1 MKITKTQLKQI
12 IKEELSSV
20 LGEEDSNP
28 QALYDQMLSL
38 ERKYYHHFSE
48 FDKLGADKYNELI
61 SLRNK
66 MHKKD
71 SSYDNYGKFQQTVRK
86 DPFGVFPQS
95 AHKIWNNVPPSPDVI
110 DKYKGLEN
118 QFQTKG
124 ATSQTDAVYG
134 RRRLNVVHK
143 DTGTVVSNTTN
154 TRGSLGT

>member
-48 FDKLGADKYNELI
+48 FDKLGADKYNDLI

-66 MHKKD
+66 MHEED
-71 SSYDNYGKFQQTVRK
+71 RSYDNYGKFQQIGKIRLVFSRK
-86 DPFGVFPQS
+86 
-95 AHKIWNNVPPSPDVI
+95 ALT
-110 DKYKGLEN
+110 KY
-118 QFQTKG
+118 
-124 ATSQTDAVYG
+124 
-134 RRRLNVVHK
+134 
-143 DTGTVVSNTTN
+143 GTMYHQVLMLSIN
-154 TRGSLGT
+154 TRD